1 MSYSSSIVAPG
12 LSRCGTRA
20 LEIKGLVVASH
31 GLSCL
36 WDLSSPT
43 KDRTHILCI
52 GRQVLNHRTSRE
64 VPKALQFLKN
74 VVGATAQS
82 FHRI

>member
-1 MSYSSSIVAPG
+1 MSYSSFIVAPG
-12 LSRCGTRA
+12 LSSRGTRA
-20 LEIKGLVVASH
+20 LEIQGLVVASH

-43 KDRTHILCI
+43 KDHTHVPCI
-52 GRQVLNHRTSRE
+52 GRQVLNHRTSGE
-64 VPKALQFLKN
+64 VPKALQFLKD

>member
-1 MSYSSSIVAPG
+1 MSYSSFIVAPG
-12 LSRCGTRA
+12 LSNCGTWA

-36 WDLSSPT
+36 WDLSSPS
-43 KDRTHILCI
+43 KDHTHIPST

-64 VPKALQFLKN
+64 VPKALQFLKD